1 MTGSQSRES
10 FTPGQTSDSSSNTR
24 GKSRMHQ
31 RARTDPS
38 GGRGATRVPTG
49 TQGNADLVI
58 PEGASGASVLIVGG
72 TGGVGSMAVQLARQL
87 TSLTVVTTSFDDKQE
102 RQWCRRNGADHVLD
116 HAKPIAAQVAAL
128 KIAPVKF

>member
-49 TQGNADLVI
+49 TQGNAELVYGRMTGWGQTGPLSQDAGHDINYIALAGALHCIGPKDGVPI
-58 PEGASGASVLIVGG
+58 PPLNLVGDFGGGALF
-72 TGGVGSMAVQLARQL
+72 LA
-87 TSLTVVTTSFDDKQE
+87 
-102 RQWCRRNGADHVLD
+102 
-116 HAKPIAAQVAAL
+116 
-128 KIAPVKF
+128 

>member
-49 TQGNADLVI
+49 TQGNAEL
-58 PEGASGASVLIVGG
+58 EGVDSEEARASLYSTVHGAGRLFGRNAAKKRFTRDEMEAWLHRRGVLLI
-72 TGGVGSMAVQLARQL
+72 
-87 TSLTVVTTSFDDKQE
+87 
-102 RQWCRRNGADHVLD
+102 GADIDESPMAYRRLPDVL
-116 HAKPIAAQVAAL
+116 AE
-128 KIAPVKF
+128 